1 MARTKTPRKKAH
13 SKSLQET
20 IAELARDLVMFG
32 VVEHKP
38 NFWDVL
44 TESLLIKV
52 LPTGPEAALAKI
64 RGMRRNPQAHAEDLA
79 ELPSEPRIL
88 GSILAQAEGDLAA
101 HITRVE
107 TWIPRRAVEEM
118 YRAWRERYPASY
130 E

>member
-1 MARTKTPRKKAH
+1 MARTKTPRKKTQ
-13 SKSLQET
+13 SKSPQET

-32 VVEHKP
+32 TVEHKP

-44 TESLLIKV
+44 TESLLIKL
-52 LPTGPEAALAKI
+52 LPAGPEAALAKI
-64 RGMRRNPQAHAEDLA
+64 RGMRNPQDHAEDLA
-79 ELPSEPRIL
+79 ELPSEARIL

-107 TWIPRRAVEEM
+107 TWIPRRAVEEL
-118 YRAWRERYPASY
+118 YRAWRERYPACY

>member
-1 MARTKTPRKKAH
+1 MARTKTPRKKAQP
-13 SKSLQET
+13 KLPQET

-32 VVEHKP
+32 TVEHKP

-44 TESLLIKV
+44 TESLLIKL
-52 LPTGPEAALAKI
+52 LPAGPEAALAKI

-101 HITRVE
+101 YITRVE
-107 TWIPRRAVEEM
+107 TWIPRRAVEEL
-118 YRAWRERYPASY
+118 YRARRERYPASY